1 MNRQEKTM
9 NLLFD
14 LDGTLTNPFQGIT
27 TCIAHALERV
37 GRPSPAREELGWCIG
52 PPLRNS
58 FAKLLATDDVDLVEK
73 ALGFYRERFGT
84 VGLFENKVY
93 DGIPEAL
100 DALQAMGHRLYLAT
114 SKPRV
119 YARRIMD
126 HFELSPYFTAI
137 HGAELDGTRNDKTS
151 LISHI
156 LEKESIAVSEAAM
169 IGDRKYDMIGAG
181 ENGVCGLGVLWG
193 YGTRDELE
201 SSGASAFIENPCN
214 LPAAFKKRNYAMGLS
229 NKTRIHEFSSES
241 LGSG

>member
-1 MNRQEKTM
+1 M

-27 TCIAHALERV
+27 TCIAYALERM
-37 GRPSPAREELGWCIG
+37 GSTSPPKAELGWCIG
-52 PPLRNS
+52 PPLRSS
-58 FAKLLATDDVDLVEK
+58 FAKLLATDDVTLVER

-93 DGIPEAL
+93 EGIPEAL
-100 DALQAMGHRLYLAT
+100 EGLRAMGHRLYLAT
-114 SKPRV
+114 SKPRL
-119 YARRIMD
+119 YARQIMD
-126 HFELSPYFTAI
+126 HFELSPYFTRI
-137 HGAELDGTRNDKTS
+137 YGAELDGTRNDKTG

-156 LEKESIAVSEAAM
+156 LEIESIAVSETVM

-201 SSGASAFIENPCN
+201 SSGASAFIENPHN
-214 LPAAFKKRNYAMGLS
+214 LPATFKKKEL
-229 NKTRIHEFSSES
+229 
-241 LGSG
+241 

>member
-1 MNRQEKTM
+1 M

-27 TCIAHALERV
+27 TCIAYALEKM
-37 GRPSPAREELGWCIG
+37 GRPSPPGKELGWCIG
-52 PPLRNS
+52 PPLRSS
-58 FAKLLATDDVDLVEK
+58 FAKLLACDDPELIEK

-100 DALQAMGHRLYLAT
+100 GALQTMGHRLYLAT
-114 SKPRV
+114 SKPGV
-119 YARRIMD
+119 YAERIIT
-126 HFELSPYFTAI
+126 HFGLARYFTRI
-137 HGAELDGTRNDKTS
+137 YGAELDGTRNDKTG

-156 LEKESIAVSEAAM
+156 LERESITVRETVM

-201 SSGASAFIENPCN
+201 SSGASAFIENPHN
-214 LPAAFKKRNYAMGLS
+214 LPGAFPAVKVDTRFYKFELS
-229 NKTRIHEFSSES
+229 
-241 LGSG
+241 

>member
-214 LPAAFKKRNYAMGLS
+214 LPAAFKKRNYDDGP
-229 NKTRIHEFSSES
+229 FQ
-241 LGSG
+241 

>member
-1 MNRQEKTM
+1 M

-27 TCIAHALERV
+27 TCIAYALEKM
-37 GRPSPAREELGWCIG
+37 GRPSPSKAELGWCIG
-52 PPLRNS
+52 PPLRSS
-58 FAKLLATDDVDLVEK
+58 FAKLLACDDPERIEK

-93 DGIPEAL
+93 AGIPEAL

-126 HFELSPYFTAI
+126 HFELSRYFKGI

-156 LEKESIAVSEAAM
+156 LERESIAVTEAVM

-181 ENGVCGLGVLWG
+181 ENGVSGFGVLWG
-193 YGTRDELE
+193 YGTRDELQA
-201 SSGASAFIENPCN
+201 SGASAFIESPYK
-214 LPAAFKKRNYAMGLS
+214 LASILQRNFDHESIQS
-229 NKTRIHEFSSES
+229 NSDI
-241 LGSG
+241 